1 MSKPKEDPRSV
12 TLRVLPITQPI
23 GGFYIGVLASDRVC
37 EITDF
42 DVRRL
47 IGERGFE
54 TYLGIQRKL
63 DPKRVKEIEEYV
75 TTKDASFPGGVI
87 LSVAARCADYNEK
100 EGTLELHNF
109 FDPDDP
115 SQDVLYRSI
124 AKVID
129 GQHRIEGLKGFK
141 GPTFELAVSIFI
153 GIDVAEEGYIFS
165 TVNLAQT
172 KVNRSLAT
180 DLYDLATTD
189 SPQKLCH
196 NVAVTLDEQSDSPFY
211 HRIKRL
217 GVATQGR
224 FDETITQATVYDMLM
239 PYLSKDPVKDRDLYL
254 RGRKPE
260 KASPLESQK
269 LIFRNMFIEGR
280 DLEIV
285 DILWNYF
292 DAVRACWPEAWNS
305 NKPGLILNKT
315 NGFRA
320 LMRFLRLS
328 YLASVREIGDVPKA
342 EQFKQIFDLMEL
354 KPEDFNSRSFLPGTS
369 GEAHLFR
376 EFRERSGLE
385 APPKL

>member
-12 TLRVLPITQPI
+12 TLRVLPIAQPI
-23 GGFYIGVLASDRVC
+23 GRFYIGVLPSDRLC
-37 EITDF
+37 EIAEF

-63 DPKRVKEIEEYV
+63 DPKRVKEIREYV
-75 TTKDASFPGGVI
+75 GTKDASFPGGVI
-87 LSVAARCADYNEK
+87 LSVASRCAEYSEK

-109 FDPDDP
+109 FDSDDP

-129 GQHRIEGLKGFK
+129 GQHRIDGLRGYK
-141 GPTFELAVSIFI
+141 GPTFEVAVSIFI
-153 GIDVAEEGYIFS
+153 GIDVAEEAYIFS
-165 TVNLAQT
+165 TVNLSQT

-180 DLYDLATTD
+180 DLYDLATTN

-196 NVAVTLDEQSDSPFY
+196 NVAVTLDEQSDSPFF

-254 RGRKPE
+254 HGKKPD

-269 LIFRNMFIEGR
+269 LIFRNMFIDGR

-292 DAVRACWPEAWNS
+292 DAVRACWPEAWDS
-305 NKPGLILNKT
+305 NVPGMILNKT

-328 YLASVREIGDVPKA
+328 YLASAREIGDIPKT
-342 EQFKQIFDLMEL
+342 EEFKQIFDRMGL
-354 KPEDFNSRSFLPGTS
+354 KQEDFNSKSFLPGTS

-376 EFRERSGLE
+376 EFKKRSGLE
-385 APPKL
+385 APPNS

>member
-1 MSKPKEDPRSV
+1 MTKPREDRRSV
-12 TLRVLPITQPI
+12 TLRVLPIVQPI
-23 GGFYIGVLASDRVC
+23 GKFYIGVLPSDRLC
-37 EITDF
+37 EMTEF

-47 IGERGFE
+47 LGERGFE
-54 TYLGIQRKL
+54 TYLGIQRKV
-63 DPKRVKEIEEYV
+63 DPKRIKEIQEYV
-75 TTKDASFPGGVI
+75 GTKDASFPSGVI
-87 LSVAARCADYNEK
+87 LSVAARCADYNEEK
-100 EGTLELHNF
+100 GTLELHNF
-109 FDPDDP
+109 FDPDDS

-129 GQHRIEGLKGFK
+129 GQHRIEGLKGYK
-141 GPTFELAVSIFI
+141 GPTFEVAVSIFI

-180 DLYDLATTD
+180 DLYDLATAD

-196 NVAVTLDEQSDSPFY
+196 NVAVTLDEQADSPFY

-254 RGRKPE
+254 RGSKPD
-260 KASPLESQK
+260 KASPIEAQK

-280 DLEIV
+280 ELEIV

-305 NKPGLILNKT
+305 NTPGLILNKT

-320 LMRFLRLS
+320 LMRFLRPS
-328 YLASVREIGDVPKA
+328 YLALVREIGDVPGT
-342 EQFKQIFDLMEL
+342 EQFKPIFDRMEM
-354 KPEDFNSRSFLPGTS
+354 KQEHFNSKFFLPGTS

-376 EFRERSGLE
+376 EFKKRSGLGL
-385 APPKL
+385 P